1 MKLVPTRVLRPI
13 VEEYL
18 AETGTGQEAFSSAL
32 GLHESRLR
40 HALYDQKSVTI
51 GLADRIVT
59 EIDPSLWDL
68 DQRLARYAP
77 TIGRKNGKEPDLPL
91 GKKIPARKLEAISLL
106 NSRAGMRLEDIG
118 AATYRQLGFPSAYS
132 CYRAISVQLRALG
145 LPIAKGGNPRV
156 LRLTDEQLAEA
167 IDLYVSGKSVS
178 AIVEAKAAEWSTGWS
193 PHTLGNALRRAFGDR
208 MRTRSE
214 AGAARA
220 LGHSRIETFLPEV
233 RALYEAGW
241 SVDRIARERSEGWG
255 YRSWYTCRSAILT
268 AFRRHGDAKRGRAEV
283 NRLAWETR
291 RAKGDGS

>member
-1 MKLVPTRVLRPI
+1 MKLVPSRVLRPV

-18 AETGTGQEAFSSAL
+18 AETGTGQEAFSVSL
-32 GLHESRLR
+32 GIDESRLR

-51 GLADRIVT
+51 GFADRIVT
-59 EIDPSLWDL
+59 EIDPSLWDR
-68 DQRLARYAP
+68 DPRLARYAP

-91 GKKIPARKLEAISLL
+91 GKKIPGRKLEAISVL
-106 NSRAGMRLEDIG
+106 NSRGGMRLEDIG

-167 IDLYVSGKSVS
+167 VSLYVSGLSVS
-178 AIVEAKAAEWSTGWS
+178 AIARAKGAEWAPDWS
-193 PHTLGNALRRAFGDR
+193 PHTLGNTLRKAFGDG

-214 AGAARA
+214 AGVTRA
-220 LGHSRIETFLPEV
+220 FGRSRIEPFLPEV
-233 RALYEAGW
+233 RALYESGW
-241 SVDRIARERSEGWG
+241 SVDRIARERYEAWG
-255 YRSWYTCRSAILT
+255 YRSWYTCRSAILS
-268 AFRRHGDAKRGRAEV
+268 AFRRHGVAKRGRAEI